1 MDKEEEIFKYSNPFE
16 VKAKA
21 DKYFGQDIPLY
32 LSNRKNKKYMVQN
45 PDNKWI
51 HFGQM
56 GFQDYT
62 KHKDKIRRKNYRL
75 RASNIKGN
83 WITDPYS
90 PNNLSL
96 FLLW

>member
-1 MDKEEEIFKYSNPFE
+1 
-16 VKAKA
+16 
-21 DKYFGQDIPLY
+21 
-32 LSNRKNKKYMVQN
+32 MVQN